1 MITDILTIVISILF
15 SCLVIFFILK
25 NKYIRGLYK
34 DWDHI
39 KYDIKYDIKRNIYS
53 FVKNIIILFLAVI
66 FILFIYT
73 L

>member
-25 NKYIRGLYK
+25 NKYIRELYE
-34 DWDHI
+34 DWDY
-39 KYDIKYDIKRNIYS
+39 KKYDIKRSIYS
-53 FVKNIIILFLAVI
+53 FVKNIIILFLVVI

>member
-25 NKYIRGLYK
+25 NKYIRDLYK
-34 DWDHI
+34 DWD
-39 KYDIKYDIKRNIYS
+39 YRKYDIKRNIYS
-53 FVKNIIILFLAVI
+53 FVKDIIILILAVI
-66 FILFIYT
+66 FIIFVYT

>member
-25 NKYIRGLYK
+25 NKYIRELYE
-34 DWDHI
+34 DWDY
-39 KYDIKYDIKRNIYS
+39 KKYDIKRNIYS
-53 FVKNIIILFLAVI
+53 FVKNIIILFLVVI